1 MRSHFFQELTALL
14 QKEFLLEWKQK
25 YAFNGMLLYAV
36 SMVVVISLAFVQG
49 IPPETWIVIFW
60 ITVLFIAINAVAKSF
75 MGDTSGQTLY
85 LYGLASPESIIAAK
99 MIYNALLLVFLASM
113 TCLIYLGL
121 NPVKIEQIDTF
132 WGLIAL
138 GSVGLSVNMSLVA
151 AIAARASNRMT
162 LLSVLS
168 FPIIVP
174 MLLSLIRASRAAV
187 TGNVMIDL
195 QESIYFVGG
204 ISLVLAIIS
213 LILFPFIWRS

>member
-1 MRSHFFQELTALL
+1 
-14 QKEFLLEWKQK
+14 
-25 YAFNGMLLYAV
+25 MLLYAV